1 MKKIKLK
8 ETLLVFFSLLLIFL
22 IFCYRLTRVPP
33 GINIDESSFG
43 YNANLLAKN
52 LRDENNRFL
61 PVFILTLDKAD
72 WKPPIRMYLTAITF
86 KLFGRSYL
94 NFKLV
99 SVFVAVTSC
108 FLFYLLLK
116 LFFSTKLSLIGLF
129 IFASSPSLLI
139 QSHFGS
145 DNIDVLP
152 WIILWLYFFVLYC
165 KKFKATHLV
174 LSGIFLGVSFYS
186 YKAMHAIVPVY
197 SVISVAYLFLLNFWR
212 KTGKK
217 FDFFWFILGIAPF
230 LIPLKWLQAHYTG
243 AIFDPVTISYPNFY
257 DSVYVYL
264 SSFDFS
270 FIFLRGDKMLIH
282 STGHQGIFL
291 LPCLLL
297 FFLGF
302 LQLYKE
308 KKTMYYFIFVSLIL
322 TPLLFAMVGSVYRA
336 SRLLAYIPSA
346 SFIFLLGVKFIFEIK
361 NKRIEKTLL
370 LFFFLLLPLSYG
382 DFIHYYWY
390 DYPKLISQDFSPNI
404 NRAMAEL
411 KKLTVETGKSPYFE
425 KNTYITHKF
434 AMQFFKEVYFPY
446 QEVKMWTREKE
457 PFPTNA
463 FVLSNISGSG
473 EVVNYQSI
481 PSQEAGQ
488 ITLYVLGKQN

>member
-8 ETLLVFFSLLLIFL
+8 ETLLVFFSIFL
-22 IFCYRLTRVPP
+22 IFSIFLYRLTRVPP
-33 GINIDESSFG
+33 GTNIDESSFG
-43 YNANLLAKN
+43 HNASLLAKN
-52 LRDENNRFL
+52 LKDENNRFL
-61 PVFILTLDKAD
+61 PIFILTLDGVD
-72 WKPPIRMYLTAITF
+72 WKPPVRMYLTAITF

-99 SVFVAVTSC
+99 SVFVAIASC

-116 LFFSTKLSLIGLF
+116 LFFSIKLSLIGLF

-145 DNIDVLP
+145 DNIDVVP
-152 WIILWLYFFVLYC
+152 WIILWLLFFVLYC
-165 KKFKATHLV
+165 KRFKPTHLL
-174 LSGIFLGVSFYS
+174 LSGIFLGISFYT

-197 SVISVAYLFLLNFWR
+197 LGISVIYIFLLNFWR

-230 LIPLKWLQAHYTG
+230 LIPIKWLQVHYAG
-243 AIFDPVTISYPNFY
+243 AIFDPAIISHPSFY

-264 SSFDFS
+264 ASFDFS
-270 FIFLRGDKMLIH
+270 FIFLKGDKMLIH

-291 LPCLLL
+291 LPCLPL

-308 KKTMYYFIFVSLIL
+308 KKPLYYFIFASFIL
-322 TPLLFAMVGSVYRA
+322 TPLLFTMVGSVYRA

-346 SFIFLLGVKFIFEIK
+346 SFIFLLGMKFIFEIK

-370 LFFFLLLPLSYG
+370 LFFFLLLSFGYS
-382 DFIHYYWY
+382 DFVHYYWY

-404 NRAMAEL
+404 NGAMAEL
-411 KKLTVETGKSPYFE
+411 KKLTFETGKSPYFE
-425 KNTYITHKF
+425 KDTYITHK
-434 AMQFFKEVYFPY
+434 AGMQFFKEVYFPY
-446 QEVKMWTREKE
+446 QEVKIWTREKE
-457 PFPTNA
+457 SFPA
-463 FVLSNISGSG
+463 DSLVLSNISGNG
-473 EVVNYQSI
+473 EIVNYQSI

-488 ITLYVLGKQN
+488 ITMYVVGK